1 MMNQPGYKLQRSTE
15 FRVPST
21 WISLTRWFCLA
32 KNMKGIKAAGPSDI
46 ITEMLNTV
54 GAKSIEFLRELFP
67 DDGEM
72 TFI

>member
-1 MMNQPGYKLQRSTE
+1 
-15 FRVPST
+15 
-21 WISLTRWFCLA
+21 
-32 KNMKGIKAAGPSDI
+32 MKGIKAAGPSDI